1 MTARVDVAIHG
12 LAAGGDGV
20 GKDPDGRTVFVAA
33 TAPGDRV
40 TARVVE
46 GHARW
51 ARGELVRVDVA
62 GPGRI
67 APACPQFAARACG
80 GCDWA
85 HVDVATQRAQKHAI
99 VAGQVRRLIAAGATL
114 APLASPEADW
124 GWRRRARLAVVG
136 GAIGFHAP
144 RAHRV
149 TDIDACPQLA
159 PALAAALTAVRA
171 ARAAVFAGDGEL
183 HLLAGAEGVHAVIA
197 APCRADGA
205 RALVGR
211 GGIVGVAWPDGAA
224 GADAVTIDGGLVA
237 RADGFAQAG
246 AAGNLALRA
255 AVLAAAAIAPRA
267 RVLELYAGGGNFTRD
282 LIAAGAQVTATDVV
296 APRRPGAL
304 AAQFVVGPAAGVV
317 PALLAAE
324 QRFDVVVL
332 DPPRTGAKDVI
343 DLLAA
348 TGADR
353 VVYVSCDAATFARDG
368 ERLVA
373 AGFAPRTIAPFD
385 LMPQTAHVELVATFT
400 RPG

>member
-1 MTARVDVAIHG
+1 MTAHVEVTIHA

-33 TAPGDRV
+33 AAPGDRV
-40 TARVVE
+40 SVRVTE
-46 GHARW
+46 RHARW
-51 ARGELVRVDVA
+51 ARGELVRLDA
-62 GPGRI
+62 PGPGRI
-67 APACPQFAARACG
+67 APACPKFAARTCG

-85 HVDVATQRAQKHAI
+85 HVDLATQRAQKHAI
-99 VAGQVRRLIAAGATL
+99 VAGQVRRLVAAGATL
-114 APLASPEADW
+114 APLACPEDDW
-124 GWRRRARLAVVG
+124 GWRRRARFAVVG
-136 GAIGFHAP
+136 GAVGFHAP
-144 RAHRV
+144 RSHRV
-149 TDIDACPQLA
+149 TDVDACPQLT
-159 PALAAALTAVRA
+159 PALAAALAAVRA

-183 HLLAGAEGVHAVIA
+183 HLVAGAEGVHAVIA
-197 APCRADGA
+197 APAHADGA
-205 RALVGR
+205 RRLVGQ

-224 GADAVTIDGGLVA
+224 GVDAVTIDGGLRA

-255 AVLAAAAIAPRA
+255 AVVAAAAIAPRE

-282 LIAAGAQVTATDVV
+282 LIAAGGQVTATDVV
-296 APRRPGAL
+296 APRHPGAL

-343 DLLAA
+343 DLIAA
-348 TGADR
+348 TGARR
-353 VVYVSCDAATFARDG
+353 VVYVSCDPATFARDG
-368 ERLVA
+368 ERLLAGGFA
-373 AGFAPRTIAPFD
+373 AGAIAPFD